1 MDTKLHDIV
10 RMTRRTLDAY
20 SRNLGPIC
28 LPSLYTAYIALTLR
42 SHLFIKVIWRTN
54 RSSGENYYVFSGGL
68 PSDVTGVTPSITV
81 MQGKSTTLLEME
93 YSVIDF
99 LLLSDSPYNADYQV
113 KWVKS
118 LK

>member
-1 MDTKLHDIV
+1 M
-10 RMTRRTLDAY
+10 
-20 SRNLGPIC
+20 
-28 LPSLYTAYIALTLR
+28 
-42 SHLFIKVIWRTN
+42 KVIWRTN

-118 LK
+118 IKEKISMKKGLIFYFRSLH